1 MVKPKDRPTTTKAGI
16 KNRFEVHKDRVQKH
30 FDFLGKPNP
39 FAATHAAISRAGGP
53 KYTGFR
59 DTIDGGGP
67 GMSGAMFSSK
77 DLRDTGYDIDGDNY
91 ISQAELNA
99 AQQRNPAL
107 FAQNMNTG
115 IGGLS
120 NNLIG
125 ARPLGSYGAE
135 ADLTRQGKVGTN
147 IGLDSGIMGFLGQGG
162 ILGGILRA
170 MGKDRVNPNQEI
182 NQTLDPN
189 QMQAVQT
196 PVMAGGGLVGL
207 GHYATRGL
215 LA

>member
-1 MVKPKDRPTTTKAGI
+1 MSKGAGPKGYSPKGPQA
-16 KNRFEVHKDRVQKH
+16 KFEQHRRQIQKH
-30 FDFLGKPNP
+30 YDFLGKPNP
-39 FAATHAAISRAGGP
+39 LKDTHAAMSRAGGP

-91 ISQAELNA
+91 ISQYELNL
-99 AQQRNPAL
+99 AQQKDPAL
-107 FAQNMNTG
+107 FDQNMNTG

-135 ADLTRQGKVGTN
+135 ADLTKQGKVGTN
-147 IGLDSGIMGFLGQGG
+147 IGVDSGIMGFLGQGG

-170 MGKDRVNPNQEI
+170 MGKDRVNPNQEM

-189 QMQAVQT
+189 QMQVVQN